1 MGRYKP
7 KGSKRIVNPQDE
19 VPVEVVPKLEVKDF
33 DIDPTL
39 RGREVVSAIPS
50 LKKALVHSETN
61 FDRAGGG
68 EVLLPKVCGK
78 NVAKN
83 AVAKNNTALKDEEAE
98 RAEIRKKAGLTYEQ
112 LCETVA
118 KGLMAM
124 VCNAETGEPICP
136 ANSERAKFVAAAID
150 LLGAKKGEQGAQK
163 IPSIMIILPNG
174 LRL

>member
-7 KGSKRIVNPQDE
+7 KGSKRIVNPQEE
-19 VPVEVVPKLEVKDF
+19 VPVEVVKPKEEMPSLV
-33 DIDPTL
+33 
-39 RGREVVSAIPS
+39 PS
-50 LKKALVHSETN
+50 LK
-61 FDRAGGG
+61 RAVVGGNVFHP
-68 EVLLPKVCGK
+68 EV
-78 NVAKN
+78 
-83 AVAKNNTALKDEEAE
+83 AVAKNNTTLKDEEAE
-98 RAEIRKKAGLTYEQ
+98 RAEIRRKVGLTYEQ

>member
-7 KGSKRIVNPQDE
+7 KGSKRIVNPQEE
-19 VPVEVVPKLEVKDF
+19 VPVEVVKPKEEMPSLV
-33 DIDPTL
+33 
-39 RGREVVSAIPS
+39 PS
-50 LKKALVHSETN
+50 LK
-61 FDRAGGG
+61 RAVVGGNVFHP
-68 EVLLPKVCGK
+68 EV
-78 NVAKN
+78 
-83 AVAKNNTALKDEEAE
+83 AVAKNNTSLKDEEAE

>member
-1 MGRYKP
+1 MVWK
-7 KGSKRIVNPQDE
+7 KKEKRIVKSAAKE
-19 VPVEVVPKLEVKDF
+19 ISPVTSM
-33 DIDPTL
+33 IPTL
-39 RGREVVSAIPS
+39 KTALIPEVQR
-50 LKKALVHSETN
+50 KTN
-61 FDRAGGG
+61 FERAGGG
-68 EVLLPKVCGK
+68 GVLLPKVCGK
-78 NVAKN
+78 NAAEVS
-83 AVAKNNTALKDEEAE
+83 VAKNNTTLKDEEAE
-98 RAEIRKKAGLTYEQ
+98 RAEIRRKAGLTYEQ

>member
-7 KGSKRIVNPQDE
+7 KGSKRIVSPQGG
-19 VPVEVVPKLEVKDF
+19 VPVEEVK
-33 DIDPTL
+33 PKEGL
-39 RGREVVSAIPS
+39 PSLIPS
-50 LKKALVHSETN
+50 LTKALIHSETN

-68 EVLLPKVCGK
+68 EVLFPKVCGK
-78 NVAKN
+78 AVEILPTKT

-98 RAEIRKKAGLTYEQ
+98 RAEIRRKAGLTYEQ

-150 LLGAKKGEQGAQK
+150 LLGAKRAEGAAQK
-163 IPSIMIILPNG
+163 FPTINVYADGKPVMLGIKVQ
-174 LRL
+174 